1 VTPITTGGLVALP
14 RDAEWRNGFIAELA
28 NFPVGVHDDVVD
40 AFCHA
45 IKSFTTAR
53 DFRTPDLQII
63 PGRFLTNQEVWEQER
78 EELEFRMQTAISPDL
93 DQFDYLI
100 GNW

>member
-1 VTPITTGGLVALP
+1 M
-14 RDAEWRNGFIAELA
+14 
-28 NFPVGVHDDVVD
+28 D

-53 DFRTPDLQII
+53 DFRTPDLQIL
-63 PGRFLTNQEVWEQER
+63 PGRLLTNEDVWEQER
-78 EELEFRMQTAISPDL
+78 EELEFRMQTAISSDL
-93 DQFDYLI
+93 DEYDYLM

>member
-1 VTPITTGGLVALP
+1 MPCRVH
-14 RDAEWRNGFIAELA
+14 AEWRADFIAELA
-28 NFPVGVHDDVVD
+28 NFPVGLHDDIVD

-53 DFRTPDLQII
+53 AFRTPDLQIF
-63 PGRFLTNQEVWEQER
+63 PGRLLTNEDVWEQER
-78 EELEFRMQTAISPDL
+78 EELEFRMQTAISSDL
-93 DQFDYLI
+93 DEYDYLT

>member
-1 VTPITTGGLVALP
+1 LVALP
-14 RDAEWRNGFIAELA
+14 REAEWRNAFIAELA
-28 NFPVGVHDDVVD
+28 NFPVGIHDDVVD

-53 DFRTPDLQII
+53 DFRTPDLQIL
-63 PGRFLTNQEVWEQER
+63 PGRLLTNEDVWEQER
-78 EELEFRMQTAISPDL
+78 EELEFRMQTAISSDL
-93 DQFDYLI
+93 DEYDYLT